1 MVDGTYG
8 GRKFEILSIK
18 FSKRKLIKGQLL
30 SFYLIKEQIN
40 TENDNKQTTL
50 SSNGFRDQKD

>member
-30 SFYLIKEQIN
+30 SFLS
-40 TENDNKQTTL
+40 NKRT
-50 SSNGFRDQKD
+50 D